1 MKYPHHLQ
9 ERPYWCVP
17 ACLESI
23 LESRCFLIT
32 QQDIAQEL
40 GTTEKGT
47 KIDEET
53 LNQFLRKYSLKSTFF
68 NPFLTYNDELE
79 RVLKGEVDK
88 GSDILVFYNS
98 TKLHPSSNNSQ
109 PGHTS
114 IVVEY
119 NIKND
124 EVTLLDPYKEQQ
136 VTIPLYGPDKSLMNS
151 MQAKENMNYG
161 LYIISQLL
169 VPT

>member
-1 MKYPHHLQ
+1 MEYTHHIQ

-23 LESRCFLIT
+23 LESRGFSIT
-32 QQDIAQEL
+32 QEDIAREL

-47 KIDEET
+47 KIDKEI
-53 LNQFLRKYSLKSTFF
+53 LNQFLRKYNLMSTFF

-79 RVLKGEVDK
+79 MVLKGETDK

-98 TKLHPSSNNSQ
+98 TKVHQLSSNSH

-114 IVVEY
+114 IIIEY

-124 EVTLLDPYKEQQ
+124 EVTLLDPSKEQQ
-136 VTIPLYGPDKSLMNS
+136 VTIPLYSPSKSLMNS

-161 LYIISQLL
+161 LYIIS
-169 VPT
+169 